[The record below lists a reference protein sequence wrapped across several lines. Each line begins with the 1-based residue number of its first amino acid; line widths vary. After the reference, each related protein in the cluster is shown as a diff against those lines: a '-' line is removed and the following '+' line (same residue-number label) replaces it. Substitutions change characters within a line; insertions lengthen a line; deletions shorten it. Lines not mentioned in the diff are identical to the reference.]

1 MLKMTSLR
9 KPVQKAS
16 RVPSRMVQRKSKPA
30 DQATALHPLLRLQQ
44 TVGNQAVGRLIQ
56 AKLKV
61 GQPGDR
67 YEQEADHV
75 ADAVM
80 RMPEPDLSAGAAVSV
95 QSQDVRIQR
104 VCPEREDELR
114 RQVMG
119 EEEEE
124 EALRRQPEEE
134 EEETLQAQEIL
145 GRTPK
150 VTPKVQAH
158 VNAMRGGG
166 QPLPESVRAFF
177 EPRFGYDFSSVRVHT
192 DAGAAQSAQALNA
205 RAFTLGRDVVFVAGQ
220 YSPGTTAG
228 RRLLAHEL
236 AHVVQQ
242 SKNICPRIQRKGAG
256 KITWKSPV
264 LNRRNAAKVFH
275 HSKALMGTPA
285 GLTTL
290 VVNGKD
296 IGSNYDLMSAIPQPS
311 IDSAVKSDGPIECWF
326 KNPVNATAN
335 TRLDIFTKPP
345 WKFTLPTSEVAKK
358 YPKTSRCQ
366 GKTGKTVIRARD
378 WYSQDAKLEKL
389 VHKGEMEHNKADRN
403 VFKKFVGKYVTN
415 INRHLGPKKG
425 HVIPGKAAK
434 SSACE
439 AELRKIENRQ
449 LLTDMVI
456 AMNKANVHIHRNNR
470 HEVSV
475 VGIIINKNC
484 SRVLIQVTPPNL

>member
-1 MLKMTSLR
+1 VQVEDGKEFITMPRMIVLR
-9 KPVQKAS
+9 KALQEAS
-16 RVPSRMVQRKSKPA
+16 HVPSRIIQRESEPT
-30 DQATALHPLLRLQQ
+30 DRATALHPLLRLQQ
-44 TVGNQAVGRLIQ
+44 TVGNQAVSHLIQ

-67 YEQEADHV
+67 YEQEADRV

-80 RMPEPDLSAGAAVSV
+80 RMPESQV
-95 QSQDVRIQR
+95 QRQV
-104 VCPEREDELR
+104 EDEEEEEQLQTKPLGAQITPLVQ
-114 RQVMG
+114 RQAEG

-124 EALRRQPEEE
+124 EERI
-134 EEETLQAQEIL
+134 QAKGDT
-145 GRTPK
+145 GRTPE
-150 VTPKVQAH
+150 VTPDLKARL
-158 VNAMRGGG
+158 NAIRGGG
-166 QPLPESVRAFF
+166 RPLPQSDRAFF
-177 EPRFGYDFSSVRVHT
+177 EPRFGRDFSQVRIHT
-192 DAGAAQSAQALNA
+192 DARAAEAARALNA
-205 RAFTLGRDVVFVAGQ
+205 RAFTLGRDVAFGAGQ

-228 RRLLAHEL
+228 WRLLAHEL

-242 SKNICPRIQRKGAG
+242 SKNICPRIQRKSSG

-264 LNRRNAAKVFH
+264 LNRRNAAKVFYY
-275 HSKALMGTPA
+275 SKALMGTPA
-285 GLTTL
+285 GLATL

-311 IDSAVKSDGPIECWF
+311 IDSAAKSDGSIECWF

-345 WKFTLPTSEVAKK
+345 WKFTLPTSEVAQK
-358 YPKTSRCQ
+358 YPKTSQCQ
-366 GKTGKTVIRARD
+366 GKTGETVIRARD
-378 WYSQDAKLEKL
+378 RYSQDAKLEKL

-403 VFKKFVGKYVTN
+403 VFKRFVGKYVTN
-415 INRHLGPKKG
+415 INKHLGPQKRL
-425 HVIPGKAAK
+425 VIPGKATK

-456 AMNKANVHIHRNNR
+456 AMNKANAHIHRNNR

-475 VGIIINKNC
+475 VGIIVNKNC